1 MSLTLMYSQ
10 RELALLLL
18 RPLYQNPARL
28 VNFDFGRAG
37 FFLPKA
43 SRENSKS
50 SPRNLEE
57 LLSVGSVNLPN
68 MHETAL
74 ILSALLCLKI
84 YLVPTRALAA
94 GWIWDSVPAPLE
106 LQFKA
111 LLFFLLIFHHRRKFF
126 YGFRNSFLF
135 LRTPL
140 RNPKKTLDPWS
151 LPYFRHF
158 FPIHV
163 G

>member
-1 MSLTLMYSQ
+1 MTLMYSWSGLPPLPLQ
-10 RELALLLL
+10 
-18 RPLYQNPARL
+18 PLYQNPARL

-37 FFLPKA
+37 FFLPKYA
-43 SRENSKS
+43 RENSKS

-57 LLSVGSVNLPN
+57 LFILPN
-68 MHETAL
+68 MHGTAL

-84 YLVPTRALAA
+84 YLVPAQTLAA

-140 RNPKKTLDPWS
+140 RNPKKTLDPRS